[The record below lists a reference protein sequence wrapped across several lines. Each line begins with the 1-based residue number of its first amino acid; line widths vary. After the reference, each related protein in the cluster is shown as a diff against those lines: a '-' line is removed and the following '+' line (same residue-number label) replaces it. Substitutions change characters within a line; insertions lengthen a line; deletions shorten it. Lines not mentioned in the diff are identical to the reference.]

1 MILCDTNI
9 LIEISKGN
17 TQIIQEVQQIGIQNI
32 AISAVTAAEFMYG
45 ALNKQEMAKI
55 KKALRQIHIIQM
67 NEKISTK
74 MIDLVE
80 NYALSH
86 TLAVPDAII
95 AATSIIE
102 DIPLYTL
109 NLKDFRFVPEL
120 ELYLS

>member
-17 TQIIQEVQQIGIQNI
+17 SQIIHEVQQTGIQNI

-67 NEKISTK
+67 NEKISAK
-74 MIDLVE
+74 MIELVE
-80 NYALSH
+80 SYALSH

-95 AATSIIE
+95 AATAIIE
-102 DIPLYTL
+102 DTPLYTL
-109 NLKDFRFVPEL
+109 NLKDFRFIPEL
-120 ELYLS
+120 ELYQP

>member
-17 TQIIQEVQQIGIQNI
+17 SQIIHEVQQIGIQNI

-67 NEKISTK
+67 NEKISAK
-74 MIDLVE
+74 MIELVE
-80 NYALSH
+80 SYALSH

-95 AATSIIE
+95 AATAIIE
-102 DIPLYTL
+102 DTPLYTL
-109 NLKDFRFVPEL
+109 NLKDFRFIPEL
-120 ELYLS
+120 ELYQP